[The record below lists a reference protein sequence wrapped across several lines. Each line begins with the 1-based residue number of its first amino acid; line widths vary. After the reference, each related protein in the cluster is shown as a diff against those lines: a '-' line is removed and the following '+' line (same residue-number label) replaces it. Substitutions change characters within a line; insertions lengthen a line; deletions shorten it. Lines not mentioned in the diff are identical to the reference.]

1 MPSVKINR
9 LAPILGFAA
18 VAAVCAVIN
27 LKTAD
32 SAVPAAQEPVFNVL
46 PLKPED
52 ITITSSYVGY
62 VIPIKSVDLVP
73 NVSGYIED
81 VWVEGGQEVRVG
93 DNLLLIDQREYK
105 AALNA
110 AKAAVT
116 KAQADFANAKAYY
129 ERIKKAGA
137 KAISASEQDSAK
149 AGYLSAL
156 AAVEQAKAEE
166 AKAQVLYDYT
176 VLQASI
182 DGVVGNV
189 SLTKGNYVAPA
200 GSPLLSIVQYN
211 PIRVVFALSDKE
223 YLNAVSRQN
232 GQPLFAGELIRLKL
246 ADGSLYQ
253 KTGEFKYIDN
263 AQEKGTGS
271 VAVYADFAN
280 SERKLMPDAYV
291 DVLVERMVMGGYA
304 LRQNYVSLS
313 PEGAFVYVANN
324 NRLRKVPLK
333 IIGEENGFYV
343 VNNQFAQDD
352 YLVIDKVGNIAPD
365 ATVKTKVAAEN
376 S

>member
-81 VWVEGGQEVRVG
+81 VWVEGGQEVRAG

-129 ERIKKAGA
+129 ERIKKAGV

-263 AQEKGTGS
+263 AQDKGTGS

-291 DVLVERMVMGGYA
+291 DVLVERMVIGGYA

>member
-46 PLKPED
+46 PLKPEN

-81 VWVEGGQEVRVG
+81 VWVEGGQEVRAG

-291 DVLVERMVMGGYA
+291 DVLVERMVIGGYA

-324 NRLRKVPLK
+324 NRLRKVQLK

>member
-81 VWVEGGQEVRVG
+81 VWVEGGQEVRAG

-137 KAISASEQDSAK
+137 KAISASEHDSAK

-291 DVLVERMVMGGYA
+291 DVLVERMVIGGYA